1 MNFLPDQTDSSF
13 VLASFLPW
21 GFSAVVRS
29 VIISKQYLVAD
40 IPIIIPDIGNNKSV
54 TEIFKIYDCIWLQCD
69 SGGRGFKK
77 SLKFRIFYIKL
88 EVAAGKRYR
97 KNRQDV
103 SGVR

>member
-40 IPIIIPDIGNNKSV
+40 KGIIIPDIENDKSV
-54 TEIFKIYDCIWLQCD
+54 TKIFHILVDFLPLCYTFHRKKI
-69 SGGRGFKK
+69 RF
-77 SLKFRIFYIKL
+77 
-88 EVAAGKRYR
+88 
-97 KNRQDV
+97 
-103 SGVR
+103 